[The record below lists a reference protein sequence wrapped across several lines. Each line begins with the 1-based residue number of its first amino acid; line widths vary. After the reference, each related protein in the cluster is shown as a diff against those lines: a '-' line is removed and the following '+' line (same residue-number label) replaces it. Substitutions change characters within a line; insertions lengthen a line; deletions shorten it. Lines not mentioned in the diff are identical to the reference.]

1 MADAKIVMQLREI
14 TGAGIMD
21 AKGALE
27 ETGGNLEQ
35 AAELLR
41 KKGIVKAEK
50 KGDRATSEGLIHAY
64 VHSNNKVGAMVE
76 VLCETDFVARNDQFQ
91 SFVHDLAMHIVA
103 SNPLYV
109 QPSDVPAEVLEKEKQ
124 LYVEEVAGSGKPAE
138 IVEKIVAG
146 KLDKYLSD
154 ICLLKQPFIKDEDMT
169 VEELIK
175 GVTAKIG
182 ENIKVKRFV
191 RMSLEGEAKQIEEA

>member
-1 MADAKIVMQLREI
+1 MADAKTVMRLREM

-27 ETGGNLEQ
+27 ETGGDLEK

-76 VLCETDFVARNDQFQ
+76 VLCETDFVARNEQFQ

-103 SNPLYV
+103 ANPLYV
-109 QPSDVPAEVLEKEKQ
+109 HPDDVPAAVLEKEKQ

-146 KLDKYLSD
+146 KLEKYLSD
-154 ICLLKQPFIKDEDMT
+154 VCLLKQPFIKDEDLT

-175 GVTAKIG
+175 SVTAKVG

-191 RMSLEGEAKQIEEA
+191 RMSLEGEAKTTEE

>member
-1 MADAKIVMQLREI
+1 MADAKTVMQLREI

>member
-1 MADAKIVMQLREI
+1 MADAKTVMQLREI

-64 VHSNNKVGAMVE
+64 VHSNNKVGAIVE

>member
-1 MADAKIVMQLREI
+1 MADAKTVMQLREI

-50 KGDRATSEGLIHAY
+50 KGDRATSEGLIHSY

-76 VLCETDFVARNDQFQ
+76 VLCETDFVARNEQFQ

-103 SNPLYV
+103 CNPLYV
-109 QPSDVPAEVLEKEKQ
+109 QPSDVPAELIEKEKQ
-124 LYVEEVAGSGKPAE
+124 MYVEEVAGSGKPAD
-138 IVEKIVAG
+138 IVEKIVTG
-146 KLDKYLSD
+146 KLEKYLSD

-175 GVTAKIG
+175 TVTSKIG

-191 RMSLEGEAKQIEEA
+191 RMSLEGEAKVIEE